1 MSDESAGERLDYL
14 AGYFDGEG
22 CITVLSLA
30 RGRYP
35 QLRITIVSADQ
46 EVLKLFTR
54 LGGKDVYEVTKS
66 HLRWALS
73 SRLYRWSVS
82 GIAAVPVLST
92 LEPHLI
98 AKREQARVALSVDWA
113 TSTRGLQPDDDILQ
127 KRWWAK
133 RELQRL
139 KSLNLYNKERGG
151 LSLAECSSP
160 VASS

>member
-1 MSDESAGERLDYL
+1 MSDESAGERIDYL

-46 EVLKLFTR
+46 EVLKLFAG
-54 LGGKDVYEVTKS
+54 LFGKNVYEVTKS
-66 HLRWALS
+66 HLRWAVS

-82 GIAAVPVLST
+82 GFEAVSILRM
-92 LEPHLI
+92 LEPHLV

-113 TSTRGLQPDDDILQ
+113 TSTRGLQPDSDIMQ
-127 KRWWAK
+127 RRW
-133 RELQRL
+133 
-139 KSLNLYNKERGG
+139 
-151 LSLAECSSP
+151 
-160 VASS
+160 